1 MGKLKAVI
9 LDWAGTT
16 VDHGSLAPLRT
27 IQSVFA
33 EDGITVSEDDA
44 RADMGLPKKDHI
56 RNLLGRIGRD
66 NSEPEVQRYYTRF
79 IPRQM
84 EMLELHSAVIPGV
97 LEAVSDVRARGLK
110 IGSTTGYTKPM
121 LDRLAEL
128 AAAQGYVPDCRLTPE
143 DAGAGRPHPFMIYEA
158 AKLLQVYP
166 LWMFVK
172 VGDTPSDIDE
182 GRNAGT
188 WTVGVSDTGNM
199 IGLSL
204 DDLQALPPD
213 ELHARS
219 DAARQKLKDAG
230 AQFVVGS
237 IAELGPTLDE
247 IERRMAQGWR
257 P

>member
-1 MGKLKAVI
+1 MQFLKAVI

-33 EDGITVSEDDA
+33 EDGVTVSEDDA
-44 RADMGLPKKDHI
+44 RMDMGLPKRDHI
-56 RNLLGRIGRD
+56 RNLLGRIGHD
-66 NSEPEVQRYYTRF
+66 NSEPEVERYYMRF

-97 LEAVSDVRARGLK
+97 VEAVADIRKRGLK
-110 IGSTTGYTKPM
+110 IGSTTGYTRPM
-121 LDRLAEL
+121 LDRVAEL
-128 AAAQGYVPDCRLTPE
+128 AAAQGYVPDCHLTPE

-158 AKLLQVYP
+158 AARLQVYP
-166 LWMFVK
+166 LWTFVK

-182 GRNAGT
+182 GYNAGT
-188 WTVGVSDTGNM
+188 WTVGVADTGNM

-204 DDLQALPPD
+204 EDFHALSPID
-213 ELHARS
+213 REERS
-219 DAARQKLKDAG
+219 QAARKKLEDAG
-230 AQFVVGS
+230 AQFVIGGVS
-237 IAELGPTLDE
+237 ELGQTLAE
-247 IERRMAQGWR
+247 IEQRMAQGWR